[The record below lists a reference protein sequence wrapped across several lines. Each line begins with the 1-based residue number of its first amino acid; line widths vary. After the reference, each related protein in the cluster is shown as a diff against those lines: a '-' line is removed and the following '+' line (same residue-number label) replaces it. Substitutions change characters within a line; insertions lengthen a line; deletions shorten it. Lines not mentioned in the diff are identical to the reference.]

1 MGWHKGDKVPVIM
14 GKQPEPIKERK
25 REGGVGGEG
34 GRKEGGAREERKNR
48 NCKGYHRLIKDN
60 N

>member
-25 REGGVGGEG
+25 REGGWAGREG
-34 GRKEGGAREERKNR
+34 GRKGERGRKE
-48 NCKGYHRLIKDN
+48 KIEIAKDTTG
-60 N
+60 

>member
-25 REGGVGGEG
+25 GGGRAGREG
-34 GRKEGGAREERKNR
+34 GRKGEQGRKE
-48 NCKGYHRLIKDN
+48 KI
-60 N
+60 